1 MCLVYCSW
9 GTLPARYSDFCHH
22 CMRETAQTRQSMK
35 PFSKDHPL
43 LPGIFIVTL
52 TKDMCLTWPT
62 GSSWVTL
69 NHLKYTVYNSV
80 CNQNETY
87 SELWISW
94 ASDGPRGRELD
105 TIRSDPTHGHPFVE
119 ISLASF
125 LPWHRLANCA
135 HHVCQPMNPP
145 SGCLR
150 IFWGINGI
158 FYSHNWN
165 PVSLFLDKA
174 NIKTSLSPHNF
185 SCTSTYTWVPR
196 GM

>member
-35 PFSKDHPL
+35 PFSKDHPR

-87 SELWISW
+87 SELWTSW
-94 ASDGPRGRELD
+94 ASDCPRGRELD
-105 TIRSDPTHGHPFVE
+105 TIRWDPTHGHPFVE

-145 SGCLR
+145 SGCLG

-158 FYSHNWN
+158 FMHMFETRS
-165 PVSLFLDKA
+165 VSFWTKP
-174 NIKTSLSPHNF
+174 T
-185 SCTSTYTWVPR
+185 
-196 GM
+196 